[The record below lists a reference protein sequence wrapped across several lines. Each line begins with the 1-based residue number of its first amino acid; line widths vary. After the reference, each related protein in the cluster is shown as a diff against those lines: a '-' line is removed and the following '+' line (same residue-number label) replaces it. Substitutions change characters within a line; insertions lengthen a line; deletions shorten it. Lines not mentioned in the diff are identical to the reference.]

1 MSGGKYSVVTTIPRL
16 LNPFSSNKKQLNSSS
31 LVDSPEASE
40 EPEGLVSVPGAET
53 DFQIQDIPIVTGLE
67 SDEDMPYM
75 KSISPECVPSFL
87 TSTCSSPDTAS
98 LETACPPDSRDF
110 DHMYASLSKVDPNL
124 LMEENVH
131 LREMLVSQLDLIQ
144 QQAET
149 ILSKD
154 KQLKQLKEEN
164 GLLVQRL
171 SRMERRVRGEQ
182 GQGLSQGGQNK
193 RTREVNQ
200 PAPAQPP
207 VKKKK
212 VEEKISWSLDRFKAS
227 EEVGGREDEL
237 MDEIMAE
244 SEHSGVM
251 SRPDTPAS
259 VASNDTCRSDQT
271 KKGRGKGKKKS
282 LDQKRKSLPASTAKL
297 EHTTERESRNKKLKA
312 GSADCPRFLETESL
326 YYVGC
331 RNEVLP
337 NPEDKLDDVG
347 VLQRGVEVPSFRE
360 DKHYYDLIVPNK
372 VKMNFKKEKE
382 VSDVPT
388 LFCCY
393 NCYVQSTSW
402 RVKSTNPLYS
412 QDASGPAENI
422 SDQNLLKR
430 HEKFEKEEKQR
441 KR

>member
-1 MSGGKYSVVTTIPRL
+1 V
-16 LNPFSSNKKQLNSSS
+16 
-31 LVDSPEASE
+31 
-40 EPEGLVSVPGAET
+40 
-53 DFQIQDIPIVTGLE
+53 
-67 SDEDMPYM
+67 
-75 KSISPECVPSFL
+75 
-87 TSTCSSPDTAS
+87 
-98 LETACPPDSRDF
+98 
-110 DHMYASLSKVDPNL
+110 
-124 LMEENVH
+124 
-131 LREMLVSQLDLIQ
+131 
-144 QQAET
+144 
-149 ILSKD
+149 
-154 KQLKQLKEEN
+154 
-164 GLLVQRL
+164 
-171 SRMERRVRGEQ
+171 
-182 GQGLSQGGQNK
+182 SQGGQNK

-227 EEVGGREDEL
+227 EEVVGREDEL

-382 VSDVPT
+382 
-388 LFCCY
+388 
-393 NCYVQSTSW
+393 STSW

-441 KR
+441 KRWDLQRLREEQQLQRLRARQEKQILAVNQLRKEELPSILPTLETATHICVGEYLPVSAFGRPLPVLPQSSFTLPWHTK